1 MFWPERSYKW
11 GTSEAFNPEHSDLL
25 YLRQLL
31 LEEACEEIAA
41 AKRHRC
47 ADIPVAPSPC
57 ADVGGTGCRQVH
69 WRMEPSCSAVIE
81 S

>member
-1 MFWPERSYKW
+1 MFWPERQYRW

-41 AKRHRC
+41 AKRHRW
-47 ADIPVAPSPC
+47 AV
-57 ADVGGTGCRQVH
+57 
-69 WRMEPSCSAVIE
+69 CSSLGWLCMVLGWFLG
-81 S
+81 

>member
-41 AKRHRC
+41 AKRHRSGLRRLDSR
-47 ADIPVAPSPC
+47 ADS
-57 ADVGGTGCRQVH
+57 
-69 WRMEPSCSAVIE
+69 
-81 S
+81 